1 MIDIQ
6 ELDYSYKKKKVF
18 NGLTITFEA
27 GNIYGLLGK
36 NGTGKSTLFKNICG
50 LLKPQNGQI
59 KIFDYLASERKPSM
73 LSKIFMLPEDFFVP
87 PVKIT
92 HFVST
97 LSPFYPNFSQI
108 DFDNYVKEFDIP
120 TTSRLDEMSMGQKKK
135 ALIAFSLATNTDLL
149 LMDEPTN
156 GLDIVSKSQFKKVMS
171 NVVSANKCIIISTH
185 QVKDIENLVDK
196 ICVIDEGRILFNTSI
211 SEIGQKLAFN
221 FSLQRS
227 SSTEQVFYA
236 EESLN
241 GVNEVLLNT
250 SGNESKVDLEMLYK
264 AIMLNPLEIN
274 FLFKNER

>member
-6 ELDYSYKKKKVF
+6 ELHYSYKKKKVF

-50 LLKPQNGQI
+50 LLKPKNGQI
-59 KIFDYLASERKPSM
+59 KIFDCLASERKPSM

-87 PVKIT
+87 PVKIID
-92 HFVST
+92 FVNT
-97 LSPFYPNFSQI
+97 LSPFYPNFSQT

-135 ALIAFSLATNTDLL
+135 ALIAFSLATNTELL

-211 SEIGQKLAFN
+211 SEIGKKLTFN
-221 FSLQRS
+221 FSLQH
-227 SSTEQVFYA
+227 SSTAQVFYA

-250 SGNESKVDLEMLYK
+250 SENESKVDLEMLYK

-274 FLFKNER
+274 NLFKNER